1 MRCAAVVDFRV
12 DYVVVALRLHVDIDV
27 REGCAGGWRLRSG
40 RSAADP
46 SPAAHGPTPERML
59 PEAARGR
66 DLEERGA
73 SPRAR

>member
-46 SPAAHGPTPERML
+46 SPAPHGPSACCRRQR
-59 PEAARGR
+59 AAAIWRSAVLLHAL
-66 DLEERGA
+66 DD
-73 SPRAR
+73 